1 MSKTISFKLSDE
13 EYDALLAL
21 QSSGEK
27 SPSLIAKR
35 IVCQALSLPE
45 STQSTAVYHPNIDE
59 RVDSRIEEKLIPV
72 LQELVQL
79 KAALGE
85 SVA

>member
-21 QSSGEK
+21 QESGEK
-27 SPSLIAKR
+27 SPALTAKR
-35 IVCQALSLPE
+35 IVCEALSLPE
-45 STQSTAVYHPNIDE
+45 STQYTAVDHSNIDE